1 MTDKLTMQG
10 GTGLNITQS
19 KNRAVDGTQRGK
31 VTESAQR
38 TDAARDDVRLT
49 DTATNLKRI
58 ESQIA
63 EIPEVDQSR
72 VDEIRQRLQ
81 SDTYEINHEQ
91 LAQKMLRLDQDLG

>member
-1 MTDKLTMQG
+1 MQG

-19 KNRAVDGTQRGK
+19 KNRAVDETQRGK

-38 TDAARDDVRLT
+38 TDAARDDVQLT

-63 EIPEVDQSR
+63 AIPEVDQSR

>member
-19 KNRAVDGTQRGK
+19 KNRAVDETQRGK

-38 TDAARDDVRLT
+38 TDAARDDVQLT

-63 EIPEVDQSR
+63 AIPEVDQSR